1 MEREQFTT
9 NRDEEENSY
18 AYESIEFQ
26 LPHISKT
33 LNIRTV
39 RSQVALLD
47 SHVGEELWDAA
58 KLFCSLLCNS
68 YLSDDTIEYD
78 KDEDEDGI
86 LKATDANS
94 SNLVC
99 GERLKG
105 KKILELGAGV
115 ASLGMCAMALGA
127 EEVLCTDYDKD
138 VLKNLGFNLLSNLKA
153 VYGENGSSFNDGSKE
168 KLRSSKL
175 DWRSFAASDIQSAEW
190 INTDVEDHANDQE
203 GRGFYPDIVLG
214 SALVYSVEG
223 ALYCADTVRFFLVER
238 GAKECWILQ
247 MSERP
252 GFDRFLLRLEHWNLT
267 YETIDISE
275 DVFNC
280 AERCMGKI
288 SSNIDEFK
296 LYTIRKASS

>member
-18 AYESIEFQ
+18 AYECIEFQ
-26 LPHISKT
+26 LPHVNKT

-78 KDEDEDGI
+78 KDQDGI
-86 LKATDANS
+86 LKANDANS
-94 SNLVC
+94 SSLVC

-138 VLKNLGFNLLSNLKA
+138 VLKNLEFNLLSNLKT
-153 VYGENGSSFNDGSKE
+153 VYRENGSSFNDGS
-168 KLRSSKL
+168 
-175 DWRSFAASDIQSAEW
+175 
-190 INTDVEDHANDQE
+190 
-203 GRGFYPDIVLG
+203 
-214 SALVYSVEG
+214 
-223 ALYCADTVRFFLVER
+223 
-238 GAKECWILQ
+238 
-247 MSERP
+247 M
-252 GFDRFLLRLEHWNLT
+252 LLRCPHRSILT
-267 YETIDISE
+267 P
-275 DVFNC
+275 
-280 AERCMGKI
+280 
-288 SSNIDEFK
+288 
-296 LYTIRKASS
+296 